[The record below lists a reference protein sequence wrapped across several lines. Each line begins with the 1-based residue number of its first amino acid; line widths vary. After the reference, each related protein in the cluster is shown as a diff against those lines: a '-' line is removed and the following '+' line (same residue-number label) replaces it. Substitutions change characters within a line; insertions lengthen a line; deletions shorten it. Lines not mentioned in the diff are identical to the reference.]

1 VGPGLCLWAGIP
13 LSIAPRHAQSQGRSH
28 CSSLLPSPPFAFF
41 VFPPSFPSSFPS
53 SFFILSFSQPPSC
66 GPSSLHLCNQSFEAA
81 SPAALLAQP
90 SSLHLRTIGG
100 CITSPPHHWR
110 LHHFTSSSLEAASL
124 HLRTIGGCITSP
136 PHHWRL
142 HHFTSASLEAASLH
156 LRIFGGC
163 INHFTSA
170 SLEAA
175 PISSSVCTHR

>member
-1 VGPGLCLWAGIP
+1 LGPGLCLWAGIP

-53 SFFILSFSQPPSC
+53 SFFILSFFQPPSC

-100 CITSPPHHWR
+100 CITSPPHHWK

-142 HHFTSASLEAASLH
+142 HHPPRNQS
-156 LRIFGGC
+156 FG
-163 INHFTSA
+163 A
-170 SLEAA
+170 
-175 PISSSVCTHR
+175 SSSACSVGQT